1 LPRAA
6 RILED
11 YLAGQ
16 AKTEEAPAFAAYTL
30 LARVKVKLG
39 DLTGAKRDQAA
50 ALALAREY
58 RPAQELKIHESK
70 Q

>member
-1 LPRAA
+1 
-6 RILED
+6 
-11 YLAGQ
+11 
-16 AKTEEAPAFAAYTL
+16 